1 MKRIFYTRLLYNETC
16 KKRGAIAMKA
26 LEDLLQEVQYETCH
40 KLQGLSVTGI
50 QYDSRKV
57 AAGDLFVAIKGFQ
70 TDGHQY
76 IQQALQQGAAAVV
89 ISEEAYC
96 TAEYPWVQVKDCRLA
111 LAQFSNAFYEHPSEK
126 LTLIGVTG
134 TNGKTTTTNLICEIL
149 EAQGEKTGLIG
160 TIHNRIGD
168 RILEGSRT
176 TPESLELQQ
185 MFAQMVA
192 EGIHY
197 AVMEVSSH
205 ALELQR
211 VACCDFDIAVF
222 TNLTQDHL
230 DYHVTMENY
239 CKAKTKLFRML
250 GEKGEKA
257 GLQKTAVINL
267 DDPWANHFLV
277 ASNVPVVTYSMRKE
291 ASWKAEDVHV
301 GADGVRYQVDGHPV
315 KLHLTGNF
323 NVYNSLAALAVG
335 EALGFPLTDV
345 IHALEQVSGIA
356 GRFQTV
362 RGAKDF
368 SVIVDYAHT
377 PDGLENV
384 ISTAQAFAK
393 GRVITVFGCGGDR
406 DRTKRPLMGAMAARL
421 SDYCVVTSDNPRTEE
436 PEQIIQDILPGV
448 EEAMKPETYHVEVD
462 RRKAIRYAIQM
473 AAPGDVVLLAGKG
486 HENYQDVNGQ
496 KHHFDDYEVAQEAI
510 AEKQAGR

>member
-1 MKRIFYTRLLYNETC
+1 MKVLT
-16 KKRGAIAMKA
+16 
-26 LEDLLQEVQYETCH
+26 DLLKEVTH
-40 KLQGLSVTGI
+40 KKHCILQGMMITGI

-57 AAGDLFVAIKGFQ
+57 ELGNLFIAVKGFQ
-70 TDGHQY
+70 SDGHQY
-76 IQQALQQGAAAVV
+76 IRQALENGAIAIM
-89 ISEEAYC
+89 ISDEAYC
-96 TAEYPWVQVKDCRLA
+96 SNEYPWILVDDSRLA
-111 LAQFSNAFYEHPSEK
+111 MAEISSAYYEHPSRK
-126 LTLIGVTG
+126 LKLIGVTG
-134 TNGKTTTTNLICEIL
+134 TNGKTTTTNLICHII
-149 EAQGEKTGLIG
+149 EAQGEKTGLVG

-185 MFAQMVA
+185 LFAQMVE

-230 DYHVTMENY
+230 DYHITMENY
-239 CKAKTKLFRML
+239 CKAKTILFRML
-250 GEKGEKA
+250 GAEGEHA
-257 GLQKTAVINL
+257 SLQKTAVINI
-267 DDPWANHFLV
+267 DDPWANQFMV
-277 ASNVPVVTYSMRKE
+277 ASNVPVVTYSMNKE
-291 ASWKAEDVHV
+291 ASWKAEEVQV
-301 GADGVRYQVDGHPV
+301 GAEGVRYSVDGQPV
-315 KLHLTGNF
+315 VLHLTGNF
-323 NVYNSLAALAVG
+323 NVYNSLAALAAG
-335 EALGFPLTDV
+335 EALGFPVEEV
-345 IHALEQVSGIA
+345 IHALEQVGGIA

-362 RGAKDF
+362 SGASDY

-406 DRTKRPLMGAMAARL
+406 DRTKRPLMGEMAAKL
-421 SDYCVVTSDNPRTEE
+421 SDYCVVTSDNPRTEN
-436 PEQIIQDILPGV
+436 PEQILQDILPGV
-448 EEAMKPETYHVEVD
+448 EKHMQPETYHVEID
-462 RRKAIRYAIQM
+462 RRKAIHYAVEM
-473 AAPGDVVLLAGKG
+473 AQPGDVVLLAGKG
-486 HENYQDVNGQ
+486 HENYQDVNGV

-510 AEKQAGR
+510 AAKQA

>member
-1 MKRIFYTRLLYNETC
+1 MKLLCE
-16 KKRGAIAMKA
+16 
-26 LEDLLQEVQYETCH
+26 LLQEVSYQKHCIRQE
-40 KLQGLSVTGI
+40 LAITGI
-50 QYDSRKV
+50 QYDSRKI
-57 AAGDLFVAIKGFQ
+57 AAGDLFVAIRGFQ
-70 TDGHQY
+70 SDGHQY
-76 IQQALQQGAAAVV
+76 ISQAVERGAAAVM
-89 ISEEAYC
+89 ISDQAYC
-96 TAEYPWVQVKDCRLA
+96 SDDYPWILVDDCRLA
-111 LAQFSNAFYEHPSEK
+111 LAQISNAFYEHPSEK

-134 TNGKTTTTNLICEIL
+134 TNGKTSTTNLICKII
-149 EAQGEKTGLIG
+149 EAQGEKTGLVG

-197 AVMEVSSH
+197 GVMEVSSH
-205 ALELQR
+205 ALELHR
-211 VACCDFDIAVF
+211 VTCCDFDIAVF

-230 DYHVTMENY
+230 DYHLTMENY
-239 CKAKTKLFRML
+239 CKAKTILFRML
-250 GEKGEKA
+250 GEKGEVA
-257 GLQKTAVINL
+257 GLQKTAVINI

-277 ASNVPVVTYSMRKE
+277 ASNVPVVTYSMHKD

-301 GADGVRYQVDGHPV
+301 GAEGVRYSVDGHRV
-315 KLHLTGNF
+315 QLHLTGNF

-335 EALGFPLTDV
+335 EALGFPLEQV
-345 IHALEQVSGIA
+345 IGALEQVGGIA
-356 GRFQTV
+356 GRFQKV
-362 RGAKDF
+362 QGAEDF

-436 PEQIIQDILPGV
+436 PERILQDILPGV
-448 EEAMKPETYHVEVD
+448 AEYMQPETYHVEVD
-462 RRKAIRYAIQM
+462 RRKAIQYAIQM
-473 AAPGDVVLLAGKG
+473 AQPGDVVLLAGKG

-510 AEKQAGR
+510 RAKQA

>member
-1 MKRIFYTRLLYNETC
+1 MKVLS
-16 KKRGAIAMKA
+16 
-26 LEDLLQEVQYETCH
+26 DLLQEVTYKKHCI
-40 KLQGLSVTGI
+40 LQGLSITGI

-57 AAGDLFVAIKGFQ
+57 ALGNLFVAIKGFQ
-70 TDGHQY
+70 SDGHQY
-76 IQQALQQGAAAVV
+76 IRQALEQGAIAVM
-89 ISEEAYC
+89 ISDEAYC
-96 TAEYPWVQVKDCRLA
+96 SNEYPWILVEDCRLA
-111 LAQFSNAFYEHPSEK
+111 LAQISSVFYGHPSEK

-134 TNGKTTTTNLICEIL
+134 TNGKTTTTNLICHII

-168 RILEGSRT
+168 KVLEGSRT

-185 MFAQMVA
+185 MFAAMVD

-205 ALELQR
+205 ALELHR
-211 VACCDFDIAVF
+211 VDCCDFDIAVF

-239 CKAKTKLFRML
+239 CKAKTILFQML
-250 GEKGEKA
+250 GKNGEKA
-257 GLQKTAVINL
+257 GLQKTAVINM
-267 DDPWANHFLV
+267 DDPWAGHFLV
-277 ASNVPVVTYSMRKE
+277 ASNVPAVTYSMHKD
-291 ASWKAEDVHV
+291 ASWKAEQVEV
-301 GADGVRYQVDGHPV
+301 GAEGVRYSVDGHPV
-315 KLHLTGNF
+315 QLHLTGNF

-335 EALGFPLTDV
+335 EALGFSLDSV
-345 IHALEQVSGIA
+345 IQALEQVNGIA

-362 RGAKDF
+362 KGARDF

-393 GRVITVFGCGGDR
+393 GNVITVFGCGGDR
-406 DRTKRPLMGAMAARL
+406 DRTKRPLMGEVAAEL
-421 SDYCVVTSDNPRTEE
+421 SDYCVVTSDNPRTED
-436 PEQIIQDILPGV
+436 PEQILQDILPGV
-448 EEAMKPETYHVEVD
+448 EKHMQQDTYHVEVD
-462 RRKAIRYAIQM
+462 RRKAIHYAVQM
-473 AAPGDVVLLAGKG
+473 AQPGDVVLLAGKG
-486 HENYQDVNGQ
+486 HENYQDVNGV

-510 AEKQAGR
+510 REKQM

>member
-1 MKRIFYTRLLYNETC
+1 MKVLT
-16 KKRGAIAMKA
+16 
-26 LEDLLQEVQYETCH
+26 DLLKEVSYKKNCI
-40 KLQGLSVTGI
+40 LQGMMITGI

-57 AAGDLFVAIKGFQ
+57 TLGNLFVAVKGFQ
-70 TDGHQY
+70 SDGHKY
-76 IQQALQQGAAAVV
+76 IRQALENGAIAIM
-89 ISEEAYC
+89 ISDEAYC
-96 TAEYPWVQVKDCRLA
+96 SNEYPWILVDDCRLA
-111 LAQFSNAFYEHPSEK
+111 LAQISHAYYDHPSEK

-134 TNGKTTTTNLICEIL
+134 TNGKTTTTNLICHII

-168 RILEGSRT
+168 KILEGSRT

-185 MFAQMVA
+185 MFAQMVE

-211 VACCDFDIAVF
+211 VACCDFDVAVF

-230 DYHVTMENY
+230 DYHITMENY
-239 CKAKTKLFRML
+239 CNAKTILFRML
-250 GEKGEKA
+250 GAGGEKA
-257 GLQKTAVINL
+257 GLQKTAIINI
-267 DDPWANHFLV
+267 DDPWANKFMV
-277 ASNVPVVTYSMRKE
+277 ASNVPVVTYSMHKA
-291 ASWKAEDVHV
+291 ASWKADQVQV
-301 GADGVRYQVDGHPV
+301 TADGVRYEVDGKPV
-315 KLHLTGNF
+315 QLHLTGNF

-335 EALGFPLTDV
+335 ETLGFPEDEV
-345 IHALEQVSGIA
+345 IKALEDVSGIA

-362 RGAKDF
+362 KEATEF

-406 DRTKRPLMGAMAARL
+406 DRTKRPLMGETAAKL
-421 SDYCVVTSDNPRTEE
+421 SDYCVVTSDNPRTED
-436 PEQIIQDILPGV
+436 PNQILLDILPGV
-448 EEAMKPETYHVEVD
+448 KKQMEEAAYHVEVD
-462 RRKAIRYAIQM
+462 RRKAIHYAIQM
-473 AAPGDVVLLAGKG
+473 AQPGDVVLLAGKG
-486 HENYQDVNGQ
+486 HENYQEIHGV

-510 AEKQAGR
+510 AEKQAKSLS

>member
-1 MKRIFYTRLLYNETC
+1 MKVLS
-16 KKRGAIAMKA
+16 
-26 LEDLLQEVQYETCH
+26 DLLQEVTYKKHCI
-40 KLQGLSVTGI
+40 LQGLSITGI

-57 AAGDLFVAIKGFQ
+57 ALGNLFVAIKGFQ
-70 TDGHQY
+70 SDGHQY
-76 IQQALQQGAAAVV
+76 IRQALEQGAIAVM
-89 ISEEAYC
+89 ISDEAYC
-96 TAEYPWVQVKDCRLA
+96 SNEYPWILVEDCRLA
-111 LAQFSNAFYEHPSEK
+111 LAQISSVFYGHPSEK

-134 TNGKTTTTNLICEIL
+134 TNGKTTTTNLICHII

-168 RILEGSRT
+168 KVLEGSRT

-185 MFAQMVA
+185 MFAAMVD

-205 ALELQR
+205 ALELHR
-211 VACCDFDIAVF
+211 VDCCDFDIAVF

-239 CKAKTKLFRML
+239 CRAKTILFQML
-250 GEKGEKA
+250 GKNGEKA
-257 GLQKTAVINL
+257 GLQKTAVINM
-267 DDPWANHFLV
+267 DDPWAGHFLV
-277 ASNVPVVTYSMRKE
+277 ASNVPAVTYSMHKD
-291 ASWKAEDVHV
+291 ASWKAEQVEV
-301 GADGVRYQVDGHPV
+301 GAEGVRYSVDGHPV
-315 KLHLTGNF
+315 QLHLTGNF

-335 EALGFPLTDV
+335 EALGFSLDSV
-345 IHALEQVSGIA
+345 IQALEQVNGIA

-362 RGAKDF
+362 KGARDF

-393 GRVITVFGCGGDR
+393 GNVITVFGCGGDR
-406 DRTKRPLMGAMAARL
+406 DRTKRPLMGEVAAEL
-421 SDYCVVTSDNPRTEE
+421 SDYCVVTSDNPRTED
-436 PEQIIQDILPGV
+436 PEQILQDILPGV
-448 EEAMKPETYHVEVD
+448 EKHMQPDTYHVEVD
-462 RRKAIRYAIQM
+462 RRKAIHYAVQM
-473 AAPGDVVLLAGKG
+473 AQPGDVVLLAGKG
-486 HENYQDVNGQ
+486 HENYQDVNGV

-510 AEKQAGR
+510 REKQM

>member
-1 MKRIFYTRLLYNETC
+1 MKVLC
-16 KKRGAIAMKA
+16 
-26 LEDLLQEVQYETCH
+26 DLLQEVQYQKHCI
-40 KLQGLSVTGI
+40 LQGLSITGI

-57 AAGDLFVAIKGFQ
+57 TLGNLFVAIKGFQ
-70 TDGHQY
+70 SDGHQY
-76 IQQALQQGAAAVV
+76 IRQALENGAIAIM
-89 ISEEAYC
+89 ISDEAYC
-96 TAEYPWVQVKDCRLA
+96 SNEYPWVLVEDGRLA
-111 LAQFSNAFYEHPSEK
+111 LAQISNAFYEHPSEK

-134 TNGKTTTTNLICEIL
+134 TNGKTTTTNLICKII
-149 EAQGEKTGLIG
+149 EAQGEQTGLIG
-160 TIHNRIGD
+160 TIHNRIGG

-185 MFAQMVA
+185 MFAQMVEA
-192 EGIHY
+192 GIHY

-205 ALELQR
+205 ALELHR
-211 VACCDFDIAVF
+211 VTCCDFDMAVF

-230 DYHVTMENY
+230 DYHITMENY
-239 CKAKTKLFRML
+239 CKAKTILFRML

-257 GLQKTAVINL
+257 GLQKAAVINL
-267 DDPWANHFLV
+267 DDPWAPQFLV
-277 ASNVPVVTYSMRKE
+277 ASNVPVVTYSMHKD

-301 GADGVRYQVDGHPV
+301 GAEGVRYTVDGHPV
-315 KLHLTGNF
+315 QLHLTGNF

-335 EALGFPLTDV
+335 EALGFPLEDV
-345 IHALEQVSGIA
+345 IHALEQVGGIA

-362 RGAKDF
+362 QGAKDF

-436 PEQIIQDILPGV
+436 PEQILQDILPGV
-448 EEAMKPETYHVEVD
+448 TEHMQPETYHVEVD
-462 RRKAIRYAIQM
+462 RRKAIHYAVQM
-473 AAPGDVVLLAGKG
+473 AQPGDVVLLAGKG

-510 AEKQAGR
+510 AEKQAEMKTVE

>member
-1 MKRIFYTRLLYNETC
+1 MKVLT
-16 KKRGAIAMKA
+16 
-26 LEDLLQEVQYETCH
+26 DLLQEVHYRKHCI
-40 KLQGLSVTGI
+40 LQGLMISGI

-57 AAGDLFVAIKGFQ
+57 TLGNLFVAIKGFQ
-70 TDGHQY
+70 SDGHQY
-76 IQQALQQGAAAVV
+76 IKQALERGAIAIL
-89 ISEEAYC
+89 ISDEQYC
-96 TAEYPWVQVKDCRLA
+96 SNEYPWILVEDSRLA
-111 LAQFSNAFYEHPSEK
+111 LAEVSNAYYGHPSEK
-126 LTLIGVTG
+126 LKLIGVTG
-134 TNGKTTTTNLICEIL
+134 TNGKTTTTNLICSII
-149 EAQGEKTGLIG
+149 EAQGQKTGLIG

-168 RILEGSRT
+168 HILEGSRT

-185 MFAQMVA
+185 MFAQMVE
-192 EGIHY
+192 EGIGY

-230 DYHVTMENY
+230 DYHKTMEQY
-239 CKAKTKLFRML
+239 CQAKTKLFKML
-250 GEKGEKA
+250 GNQGETA

-267 DDPWANHFLV
+267 DDPWASHFMV
-277 ASNVPVVTYSMRKE
+277 ASNVPVVTYSMQKE
-291 ASWKAEDVHV
+291 ASWKAEQVQV
-301 GADGVRYQVDGHPV
+301 GANGVQYVVDGHPV
-315 KLHLTGNF
+315 RLHLTGNF

-335 EALGFPLTDV
+335 DALGFSPEAV
-345 IHALEQVSGIA
+345 IGALEQVPGIA

-362 RGAKDF
+362 SGARDF

-406 DRTKRPLMGAMAARL
+406 DRTKRPLMGAMAAEL
-421 SDYCVVTSDNPRTEE
+421 SDFCVVTSDNPRTEN
-436 PEQIIQDILPGV
+436 PEQILQDILPGV
-448 EEAMKPETYHVEVD
+448 TQHMQPETYHVEVD
-462 RRKAIRYAIQM
+462 RRKAIHYAVQM
-473 AAPGDVVLLAGKG
+473 AQPGDVVLLAGKG
-486 HENYQDVNGQ
+486 HENYQEINGE

-510 AEKQAGR
+510 AQKQAQ

>member
-1 MKRIFYTRLLYNETC
+1 MKVLS
-16 KKRGAIAMKA
+16 
-26 LEDLLQEVQYETCH
+26 DLLQEVTYKKHCI
-40 KLQGLSVTGI
+40 LQGLSITGI

-57 AAGDLFVAIKGFQ
+57 ALGNLFVAIKGFQ
-70 TDGHQY
+70 SDRHQY
-76 IQQALQQGAAAVV
+76 IRQALEQGAIAVM
-89 ISEEAYC
+89 ISDEAYC
-96 TAEYPWVQVKDCRLA
+96 SNEYPWILVEDCRLA
-111 LAQFSNAFYEHPSEK
+111 LAQISSVFYGHPSEK

-134 TNGKTTTTNLICEIL
+134 TNGKTTTTNLICHII

-168 RILEGSRT
+168 KVLEGSRT

-185 MFAQMVA
+185 MFAAMVD

-205 ALELQR
+205 ALELHR
-211 VACCDFDIAVF
+211 VDCCDFDIAVF

-239 CKAKTKLFRML
+239 CKAKTILFQML
-250 GEKGEKA
+250 GKNGEKA
-257 GLQKTAVINL
+257 GLQKTAVINM
-267 DDPWANHFLV
+267 DDPWAGHFLV
-277 ASNVPVVTYSMRKE
+277 ASNVPAVTYSMHKD
-291 ASWKAEDVHV
+291 ASWKAEQVEV
-301 GADGVRYQVDGHPV
+301 GAEGVRYSVDGHPV
-315 KLHLTGNF
+315 QLHLTGNF

-335 EALGFPLTDV
+335 EALGFSLDSV
-345 IHALEQVSGIA
+345 IQALEQVNGIA

-362 RGAKDF
+362 KGARDF

-393 GRVITVFGCGGDR
+393 GNVITVFGCGGDR
-406 DRTKRPLMGAMAARL
+406 DRTKRPLMGEVAAEL
-421 SDYCVVTSDNPRTEE
+421 SDYCVVTSDNPRTED
-436 PEQIIQDILPGV
+436 PEQILQDILPGV
-448 EEAMKPETYHVEVD
+448 EKHMQQDTYHVEVD
-462 RRKAIRYAIQM
+462 RRKAIHYAVQM
-473 AAPGDVVLLAGKG
+473 AQPGDVVLLAGKG
-486 HENYQDVNGQ
+486 HENYQDVNGV

-510 AEKQAGR
+510 REKQM

>member
-1 MKRIFYTRLLYNETC
+1 MKVLS
-16 KKRGAIAMKA
+16 
-26 LEDLLQEVQYETCH
+26 DLLQEVTYKKHCI
-40 KLQGLSVTGI
+40 LQGLSITGI

-57 AAGDLFVAIKGFQ
+57 ALGNLFVAIKGFQ
-70 TDGHQY
+70 SDGHQY
-76 IQQALQQGAAAVV
+76 IRQALEQGAIAVM
-89 ISEEAYC
+89 ISDEAYC
-96 TAEYPWVQVKDCRLA
+96 SNEYPWILVEDCRLA
-111 LAQFSNAFYEHPSEK
+111 LAQISSVFYGHPSEK

-134 TNGKTTTTNLICEIL
+134 TNGKTTTTNLICHII

-168 RILEGSRT
+168 KVLEGSRT

-185 MFAQMVA
+185 MFAAMVD

-205 ALELQR
+205 ALELHR
-211 VACCDFDIAVF
+211 VDCCDFDIAVF

-239 CKAKTKLFRML
+239 CKAKTILFQML
-250 GEKGEKA
+250 GKNGEKA
-257 GLQKTAVINL
+257 GLQKTAVINM
-267 DDPWANHFLV
+267 DDPWAGHFLV
-277 ASNVPVVTYSMRKE
+277 ASNVPAVTYSMHKD
-291 ASWKAEDVHV
+291 ASWKAEQVEV
-301 GADGVRYQVDGHPV
+301 GAEGVRYSVDGHPV
-315 KLHLTGNF
+315 QLHLTGNF

-335 EALGFPLTDV
+335 EALGFSLDSV
-345 IHALEQVSGIA
+345 IQALEQVNGIA

-362 RGAKDF
+362 KGARDF

-393 GRVITVFGCGGDR
+393 GNVITVFGCGGDR
-406 DRTKRPLMGAMAARL
+406 DRTKRPLMGEVAAEL
-421 SDYCVVTSDNPRTEE
+421 SDYCVVTSDNPRTED
-436 PEQIIQDILPGV
+436 PEQILQDILPGV
-448 EEAMKPETYHVEVD
+448 EKHMQPDTYHVEVD
-462 RRKAIRYAIQM
+462 RRKAIHYAVQM
-473 AAPGDVVLLAGKG
+473 AQPGDVVLLAGKG
-486 HENYQDVNGQ
+486 HENYQDVNGV

-510 AEKQAGR
+510 REKQM